1 MNTKSNKKIV
11 NIFYGLG
18 AFILTGIFF
27 LLALKISHIYP
38 FGDNTIIYHD
48 MQYQYLDYLTY
59 FRNLLH
65 GSGNIAYS
73 FSIGMGEGTAAFFAY
88 YLASPFN
95 IILAFFSEDKIVLG
109 ITFLIMLKLASSAV
123 TMFIYLSKRFS
134 LSNLSALLLAL
145 SYSMMGYNVL
155 NCSNIMWLDGI
166 IILPLIA
173 LGIHNLVYQNKK
185 IMYFFALWYGIIT
198 NWYIGYMLCIFA
210 VVYFIVE
217 NVLYYMKN
225 KQNKK
230 GLFKSCTNF
239 VFVSILSGMATMVL
253 ILPQTLQMLSQRESD
268 FLKGIR
274 ANFNCSFLEGFKDLF
289 LNGEKLTK
297 QQTNPPIYVGS
308 FPIICIASLFVNKKE
323 RISKKYFALILIC
336 IGMAAYIFNP
346 LNYLFSVMK
355 IPSNHYYRHAF
366 LFSFLLIMLA
376 GMALQA
382 GIKAHGV
389 LAAFIIGLLYDFVLN
404 YEDKTSFYFG
414 LTCMILIGIFML
426 CYKLLLDK
434 QKNKLCTALLATLL
448 ILFVG
453 FEHVKDWN
461 LELTD
466 HTYTN
471 SRITNY
477 NQEIS
482 SIMNDI
488 KREDSSIY
496 RIDKTSA
503 RFSNYNCSVSQSESM
518 SFDYSSISHYS
529 STRNVA
535 LSEFLMNNG
544 YASVTKL
551 TPYHPIPVM
560 DALLGVKYVIGQE
573 LPSDY
578 HQLTNIGSEN
588 AHVYQNPYYSGM
600 AYIVQNNL
608 KGSTSLL
615 PYSENPFE
623 SQSAFISAI
632 SGLQDNYYFYNA
644 TTQIDTD
651 HSCYCVWEI
660 HVTHN
665 GPLYAYIKNG
675 SKNLNISVN
684 DDLHFEN
691 YWFNNS
697 IRYIGEFKQGDIVR
711 IKASNGTNADQF
723 ELYATTLNSN
733 AVTKALDIIRAN
745 NISITDWKDGE
756 VKAHITANENS
767 QIMFTIP
774 YEKGW
779 IIKVNGTRVNYSDYA
794 GAFITFNVSAGEN
807 DITMYFRAP
816 GLTSGII
823 ISILSFLIFCIW
835 LFFEHKHKTH
845 KTPQS
850 SRRR

>member
-253 ILPQTLQMLSQRESD
+253 ILPQTLQMLSQGESD

-297 QQTNPPIYVGS
+297 QQTYPPIYVGS

-723 ELYATTLNSN
+723 ELYATTLNYNS
-733 AVTKALDIIRAN
+733 VTKALDVIRAN

-807 DITMYFRAP
+807 DITMYFRTP
-816 GLTSGII
+816 GLTTGFI
-823 ISILSFLIFCIW
+823 ISILSILIFCIW
-835 LFFEHKHKTH
+835 IFFDHKHKTC
-845 KTPQS
+845 KPLQ
-850 SRRR
+850 

>member
-253 ILPQTLQMLSQRESD
+253 ILPQTLQMLSQGESD

-794 GAFITFNVSAGEN
+794 GAFITFNISAGEN

-816 GLTSGII
+816 GLTAGII
-823 ISILSFLIFCIW
+823 ISILSVSIFNLW
-835 LFFEHKHKTH
+835 LFLERKRK
-845 KTPQS
+845 PLQ
-850 SRRR
+850 

>member
-253 ILPQTLQMLSQRESD
+253 ILPQTLQMLSQGESD

-346 LNYLFSVMK
+346 LHYLFSVMK

-723 ELYATTLNSN
+723 ELYATTLNYNS
-733 AVTKALDIIRAN
+733 VTKALDVIRAN

-756 VKAHITANENS
+756 VKAHITANQNS

-779 IIKVNGTRVNYSDYA
+779 IVKVNGSRVNYSDYA
-794 GAFITFNVSAGEN
+794 GAFITFNVPAGEN
-807 DITMYFRAP
+807 DITMYFRTP
-816 GLTSGII
+816 GLTTGFI
-823 ISILSFLIFCIW
+823 ISILSILIFCIW
-835 LFFEHKHKTH
+835 IFFDHKHKTC
-845 KTPQS
+845 KPLQ
-850 SRRR
+850 

>member
-217 NVLYYMKN
+217 NVLYYMEN

-253 ILPQTLQMLSQRESD
+253 ILPQTLQMLSQGESD

-723 ELYATTLNSN
+723 ELYATTLNYNS
-733 AVTKALDIIRAN
+733 VTKALDVIRAN

-756 VKAHITANENS
+756 VKAHITANQNS

-779 IIKVNGTRVNYSDYA
+779 IVKVNGSRVNYSDYA
-794 GAFITFNVSAGEN
+794 GAFITFNVPAGEN
-807 DITMYFRAP
+807 DITMYFGTP
-816 GLTSGII
+816 GLTTGFI
-823 ISILSFLIFCIW
+823 ISILSILIFCIW
-835 LFFEHKHKTH
+835 IFFDHKHKTC
-845 KTPQS
+845 KPLQ
-850 SRRR
+850 

>member
-253 ILPQTLQMLSQRESD
+253 ILPQTLQMLSQGESD

-615 PYSENPFE
+615 PYSETPFE

-723 ELYATTLNSN
+723 ELYATTLNYNS
-733 AVTKALDIIRAN
+733 VTKALDVIRAN

-756 VKAHITANENS
+756 VKAHITANQNS

-779 IIKVNGTRVNYSDYA
+779 IVKVNGSRVNYSDYA
-794 GAFITFNVSAGEN
+794 GAFITFNVPAGEN
-807 DITMYFRAP
+807 DITMYFRTP
-816 GLTSGII
+816 GLTTGFI
-823 ISILSFLIFCIW
+823 ISILSILIFCIW
-835 LFFEHKHKTH
+835 IFFDHKHKTC
-845 KTPQS
+845 KPLQ
-850 SRRR
+850 

>member
-253 ILPQTLQMLSQRESD
+253 ILPQTLQMLSQGESD

-426 CYKLLLDK
+426 CYKLLLDN

-723 ELYATTLNSN
+723 ELYATTLNYNS
-733 AVTKALDIIRAN
+733 VTKALDVIRAN

-756 VKAHITANENS
+756 VKAHITANQNS

-779 IIKVNGTRVNYSDYA
+779 IVKVNGSRVNYSDYA
-794 GAFITFNVSAGEN
+794 GAFITFNVPAGEN
-807 DITMYFRAP
+807 DITMYFRTP
-816 GLTSGII
+816 GLTTGFI
-823 ISILSFLIFCIW
+823 ISILSILIFCIW
-835 LFFEHKHKTH
+835 IFFDHKHKTC
-845 KTPQS
+845 KPLQ
-850 SRRR
+850 

>member
-253 ILPQTLQMLSQRESD
+253 ILPQTLQMLSQGESD

-723 ELYATTLNSN
+723 ELYATTLNYNS
-733 AVTKALDIIRAN
+733 VTKALDVIRAN

-794 GAFITFNVSAGEN
+794 GAFITFNISAGEN

-816 GLTSGII
+816 GLTAGII
-823 ISILSFLIFCIW
+823 ISILSVSIFNLW
-835 LFFEHKHKTH
+835 LFLERKRK
-845 KTPQS
+845 PLQ
-850 SRRR
+850 

>member
-253 ILPQTLQMLSQRESD
+253 ILPQTLQMLSQGESD

-723 ELYATTLNSN
+723 ELYATTLNYNS
-733 AVTKALDIIRAN
+733 VTKALDVIRAN

-756 VKAHITANENS
+756 VKAHITANQNS

-779 IIKVNGTRVNYSDYA
+779 IVKVNGSRVNYSDYA
-794 GAFITFNVSAGEN
+794 GAFITFNVPAGEN
-807 DITMYFRAP
+807 DITMYFRTP
-816 GLTSGII
+816 GLTTGFI
-823 ISILSFLIFCIW
+823 ISILSILIFCIW
-835 LFFEHKHKTH
+835 IFFDHKHKTC
-845 KTPQS
+845 KPPQ
-850 SRRR
+850 

>member
-253 ILPQTLQMLSQRESD
+253 ILPQTLQMLSQGESD

-723 ELYATTLNSN
+723 ELYATTLNYNS
-733 AVTKALDIIRAN
+733 VTKALDVIRAN

-756 VKAHITANENS
+756 VKAHITANQNS

-779 IIKVNGTRVNYSDYA
+779 IVKVNGSRVNYSDYA
-794 GAFITFNVSAGEN
+794 GAFITFNVPAGEN
-807 DITMYFRAP
+807 DITMYFRTP
-816 GLTSGII
+816 GLTTGFI
-823 ISILSFLIFCIW
+823 ISILSILIFCIW
-835 LFFEHKHKTH
+835 IFFDHKHKTC
-845 KTPQS
+845 KPLQ
-850 SRRR
+850 

>member
-217 NVLYYMKN
+217 NVLYYMEN

-253 ILPQTLQMLSQRESD
+253 ILPQTLQMLSQGESD

-488 KREDSSIY
+488 KRKDSSIY

-723 ELYATTLNSN
+723 ELYASTLNYNS
-733 AVTKALDIIRAN
+733 VTKALDVIRAN

-756 VKAHITANENS
+756 VKAHITANQNS

-779 IIKVNGTRVNYSDYA
+779 IVKVNGSRVNYSDYA
-794 GAFITFNVSAGEN
+794 GAFITFNVPAGEN
-807 DITMYFRAP
+807 DITMYFRTP
-816 GLTSGII
+816 GLTTGFI
-823 ISILSFLIFCIW
+823 ISILSILIFCIW
-835 LFFEHKHKTH
+835 IFFDHKHKTC
-845 KTPQS
+845 KPLQ
-850 SRRR
+850 

>member
-217 NVLYYMKN
+217 NVLYYMEN

-253 ILPQTLQMLSQRESD
+253 ILPQTLQMLSQGESD

-723 ELYATTLNSN
+723 ELYATTLNYNS
-733 AVTKALDIIRAN
+733 VTKALDVIRAN

-756 VKAHITANENS
+756 VKAHITANQNS

-779 IIKVNGTRVNYSDYA
+779 IVKVNGSRVNYSDYA
-794 GAFITFNVSAGEN
+794 GAFITFNVPAGEN
-807 DITMYFRAP
+807 DITMYFRTP
-816 GLTSGII
+816 GLTTGFI
-823 ISILSFLIFCIW
+823 ISILSILIFCIW
-835 LFFEHKHKTH
+835 IFFDHKHKTC
-845 KTPQS
+845 KPLQ
-850 SRRR
+850 

>member
-253 ILPQTLQMLSQRESD
+253 ILPQTLQMLSQGESD

-578 HQLTNIGSEN
+578 H
-588 AHVYQNPYYSGM
+588 
-600 AYIVQNNL
+600 
-608 KGSTSLL
+608 
-615 PYSENPFE
+615 
-623 SQSAFISAI
+623 
-632 SGLQDNYYFYNA
+632 
-644 TTQIDTD
+644 
-651 HSCYCVWEI
+651 
-660 HVTHN
+660 
-665 GPLYAYIKNG
+665 
-675 SKNLNISVN
+675 
-684 DDLHFEN
+684 
-691 YWFNNS
+691 
-697 IRYIGEFKQGDIVR
+697 
-711 IKASNGTNADQF
+711 
-723 ELYATTLNSN
+723 
-733 AVTKALDIIRAN
+733 
-745 NISITDWKDGE
+745 
-756 VKAHITANENS
+756 
-767 QIMFTIP
+767 
-774 YEKGW
+774 
-779 IIKVNGTRVNYSDYA
+779 
-794 GAFITFNVSAGEN
+794 
-807 DITMYFRAP
+807 
-816 GLTSGII
+816 
-823 ISILSFLIFCIW
+823 
-835 LFFEHKHKTH
+835 
-845 KTPQS
+845 
-850 SRRR
+850 

>member
-1 MNTKSNKKIV
+1 MNTKSNKKII

-18 AFILTGIFF
+18 AFILTGVFF
-27 LLALKISHIYP
+27 LLSLKISHIYP

-217 NVLYYMKN
+217 NVLYYMEN

-253 ILPQTLQMLSQRESD
+253 ILPQTLQMLSQGESD

-723 ELYATTLNSN
+723 ELYATTLNYNS
-733 AVTKALDIIRAN
+733 VTKALDVIRAN

-756 VKAHITANENS
+756 VKAHITANQNS

-779 IIKVNGTRVNYSDYA
+779 IVKVNGSRVNYSDYA
-794 GAFITFNVSAGEN
+794 GAFITFNVPAGEN
-807 DITMYFRAP
+807 DITMYFRTP
-816 GLTSGII
+816 GLTTGFI
-823 ISILSFLIFCIW
+823 ISILSILIFCIW
-835 LFFEHKHKTH
+835 IFFDHKHKTC
-845 KTPQS
+845 KPLQ
-850 SRRR
+850 

>member
-253 ILPQTLQMLSQRESD
+253 ILPQALQMLSQGESD

-723 ELYATTLNSN
+723 ELYATTLNYNS
-733 AVTKALDIIRAN
+733 VTKALDVIRAN

-756 VKAHITANENS
+756 VKAHITANQNS

-779 IIKVNGTRVNYSDYA
+779 IVKVNGSRVNYSDYA
-794 GAFITFNVSAGEN
+794 GAFITFNVPAGEN
-807 DITMYFRAP
+807 DITMYFRTP
-816 GLTSGII
+816 GLTTGFI
-823 ISILSFLIFCIW
+823 ISILSILIFCIW
-835 LFFEHKHKTH
+835 IFFDHKHKTC
-845 KTPQS
+845 KPLQ
-850 SRRR
+850 

>member
-253 ILPQTLQMLSQRESD
+253 ILPQTLQMLSQGESD

-723 ELYATTLNSN
+723 ELYATTLNYNS
-733 AVTKALDIIRAN
+733 VTKALDVIRAN

-807 DITMYFRAP
+807 DITMYFRTP
-816 GLTSGII
+816 GLTTGFI
-823 ISILSFLIFCIW
+823 ISILSILIFCIW
-835 LFFEHKHKTH
+835 IFFDHKHKTC
-845 KTPQS
+845 KPLQ
-850 SRRR
+850 

>member
-253 ILPQTLQMLSQRESD
+253 ILPQTLQMLSQGESD

-448 ILFVG
+448 ILFG
-453 FEHVKDWN
+453 PM
-461 LELTD
+461 
-466 HTYTN
+466 
-471 SRITNY
+471 S
-477 NQEIS
+477 
-482 SIMNDI
+482 
-488 KREDSSIY
+488 
-496 RIDKTSA
+496 
-503 RFSNYNCSVSQSESM
+503 RFS
-518 SFDYSSISHYS
+518 
-529 STRNVA
+529 
-535 LSEFLMNNG
+535 
-544 YASVTKL
+544 
-551 TPYHPIPVM
+551 
-560 DALLGVKYVIGQE
+560 
-573 LPSDY
+573 
-578 HQLTNIGSEN
+578 
-588 AHVYQNPYYSGM
+588 
-600 AYIVQNNL
+600 
-608 KGSTSLL
+608 TS
-615 PYSENPFE
+615 
-623 SQSAFISAI
+623 
-632 SGLQDNYYFYNA
+632 
-644 TTQIDTD
+644 
-651 HSCYCVWEI
+651 
-660 HVTHN
+660 
-665 GPLYAYIKNG
+665 
-675 SKNLNISVN
+675 
-684 DDLHFEN
+684 
-691 YWFNNS
+691 
-697 IRYIGEFKQGDIVR
+697 
-711 IKASNGTNADQF
+711 
-723 ELYATTLNSN
+723 
-733 AVTKALDIIRAN
+733 
-745 NISITDWKDGE
+745 
-756 VKAHITANENS
+756 
-767 QIMFTIP
+767 
-774 YEKGW
+774 
-779 IIKVNGTRVNYSDYA
+779 
-794 GAFITFNVSAGEN
+794 
-807 DITMYFRAP
+807 
-816 GLTSGII
+816 
-823 ISILSFLIFCIW
+823 
-835 LFFEHKHKTH
+835 
-845 KTPQS
+845 
-850 SRRR
+850 

>member
-1 MNTKSNKKIV
+1 
-11 NIFYGLG
+11 
-18 AFILTGIFF
+18 
-27 LLALKISHIYP
+27 
-38 FGDNTIIYHD
+38 
-48 MQYQYLDYLTY
+48 
-59 FRNLLH
+59 
-65 GSGNIAYS
+65 
-73 FSIGMGEGTAAFFAY
+73 
-88 YLASPFN
+88 
-95 IILAFFSEDKIVLG
+95 
-109 ITFLIMLKLASSAV
+109 
-123 TMFIYLSKRFS
+123 
-134 LSNLSALLLAL
+134 
-145 SYSMMGYNVL
+145 MMGYNVL

-253 ILPQTLQMLSQRESD
+253 ILPQALQMLSQGESD

-723 ELYATTLNSN
+723 ELYATTLNYNS
-733 AVTKALDIIRAN
+733 VTKALDVIRAN

-756 VKAHITANENS
+756 VKAHITANQNS

-779 IIKVNGTRVNYSDYA
+779 IVKVNGSRVNYSDYA
-794 GAFITFNVSAGEN
+794 GAFITFNVPAGEN
-807 DITMYFRAP
+807 DITMYFRTP
-816 GLTSGII
+816 GLTTGFI
-823 ISILSFLIFCIW
+823 ISILSILIFCIW
-835 LFFEHKHKTH
+835 IFFDHKHKTC
-845 KTPQS
+845 KPLQ
-850 SRRR
+850 

>member
-253 ILPQTLQMLSQRESD
+253 ILPQTLQMLSQGESD

-723 ELYATTLNSN
+723 ELYATTLNYNS
-733 AVTKALDIIRAN
+733 VTKALDVIRAN

-767 QIMFTIP
+767 QIMFTGSIP
-774 YEKGW
+774 KF
-779 IIKVNGTRVNYSDYA
+779 V
-794 GAFITFNVSAGEN
+794 
-807 DITMYFRAP
+807 
-816 GLTSGII
+816 
-823 ISILSFLIFCIW
+823 
-835 LFFEHKHKTH
+835 
-845 KTPQS
+845 
-850 SRRR
+850 

>member
-253 ILPQTLQMLSQRESD
+253 ILPQTLQMLSQGESD

-573 LPSDY
+573 LPLDY

-723 ELYATTLNSN
+723 ELYATTLNYNS
-733 AVTKALDIIRAN
+733 VTKALDVIRAN

-756 VKAHITANENS
+756 VKAHITANQNS

-779 IIKVNGTRVNYSDYA
+779 IVKVNGSRVNYSDYA
-794 GAFITFNVSAGEN
+794 GAFITFNVPAGEN
-807 DITMYFRAP
+807 DITMYFRTP
-816 GLTSGII
+816 GLTTGFI
-823 ISILSFLIFCIW
+823 ISILSILIFCIW
-835 LFFEHKHKTH
+835 IFFDHKHKTC
-845 KTPQS
+845 KPLQ
-850 SRRR
+850 

>member
-253 ILPQTLQMLSQRESD
+253 ILPQTLQMLSQGESD

-518 SFDYSSISHYS
+518 SFDYHYS

-723 ELYATTLNSN
+723 ELYATTLNYNS
-733 AVTKALDIIRAN
+733 VTKALDVIRAN

-756 VKAHITANENS
+756 VKAHITANQNS

-779 IIKVNGTRVNYSDYA
+779 IVKVNGSRVNYSDYA
-794 GAFITFNVSAGEN
+794 GAFITFNVPAGEN
-807 DITMYFRAP
+807 DITMYFRTP
-816 GLTSGII
+816 GLTTGFI
-823 ISILSFLIFCIW
+823 ISILSILIFCIW
-835 LFFEHKHKTH
+835 IFFDHKHKTC
-845 KTPQS
+845 KPLQ
-850 SRRR
+850 

>member
-253 ILPQTLQMLSQRESD
+253 ILPQTLQMLSQGESD

-711 IKASNGTNADQF
+711 IKASNGSNADQF